1 MGPKS
6 KWPAALS
13 LFVGFLAFSSAQTVN
28 YSYDDAG
35 RLVQASYPSGATISY
50 TYDPAGNLLRRE
62 VTAGTPFTTVS
73 SASFERG
80 APLAAEAIASGF
92 GSGLARDV
100 ADATVVPLPT
110 ELLGTRVEVT
120 DSRGTSRDAPLFFVS
135 PGQIN
140 YLIPPGTATGTAR
153 ITVTSGAGGTADGT
167 VEIERVAPALYTANA
182 RGTGVAAG
190 FYLRVAGDGSRTQ
203 ELLFN
208 PATAASVAL
217 DLGPASDQV
226 FLLLFGTGIRGFTDA
241 VTASADGE
249 NIPVPG
255 AVPQGQF
262 VGQDQV
268 NLGPLPRTLAGRGE
282 VDVIL
287 TVDGRRANTVTANIR

>member
-6 KWPAALS
+6 QWPAALS
-13 LFVGFLAFSSAQTVN
+13 LFLGFLTFSSAQTVN
-28 YSYDDAG
+28 YSYDAAG
-35 RLVQASYPSGATISY
+35 RLVRASYPGGATISY

-100 ADATVVPLPT
+100 AVATSVPLPT
-110 ELLGTRVEVT
+110 ELLGTRVEVA
-120 DSRGTSRDAPLFFVS
+120 DSRGTSRAALLFFVS

-140 YLIPPGTATGTAR
+140 YLIPAGTATGTAR
-153 ITVTSGAGGTADGT
+153 VTVTSGAGGTAGGT

-190 FYLRVAGDGSRTQ
+190 V
-203 ELLFN
+203 
-208 PATAASVAL
+208 
-217 DLGPASDQV
+217 
-226 FLLLFGTGIRGFTDA
+226 
-241 VTASADGE
+241 
-249 NIPVPG
+249 
-255 AVPQGQF
+255 
-262 VGQDQV
+262 
-268 NLGPLPRTLAGRGE
+268 GRGRPE
-282 VDVIL
+282 HRALRLHRKIHPARSPRRKTGEERV
-287 TVDGRRANTVTANIR
+287 TGRRAGRREAREGGSEENRGDAARG